1 MAQTRSIAGRPPRP
15 AAARR
20 SSKAFGILLALAT
33 TLVWLAALALVG
45 GVFAYQYT
53 YQGRIFP
60 GVAVRGIDLS
70 GKTLSQAEAQLKI
83 AFDPYPLAPII
94 MRHGDQAWTLTA
106 EDLGVNFDARSAA
119 EAAFRVGRNRVDWP
133 DLRSLDTSTLDQLPG
148 FAAQVQANLQDQ
160 LNTYRFGHEVLA
172 PETID
177 RTAGLIWLS
186 ERAEEIYQPVVEA
199 SLNID
204 GLDVSSSG
212 SQVGRALDVA
222 STHEAMYDALLDN
235 QGRTVNLAV
244 NETKPLL
251 ADVSQAEAFVRLA
264 LAGPVTLTAPEPDL
278 DTGAP
283 PPSYTISVEQLAPLV
298 SVQTLQEADGTLDLK
313 GSLDVEPLREQVAAW
328 AADLAR
334 DPRDARLDF
343 DPQAGTIDVLT
354 PSQIG
359 RALDV
364 DAALAAIHQAALS
377 AERQGTLPLRLVEP
391 AVNMHRIEE
400 MGIQELVAEGTTSFK
415 GSSADRVHNIKTGA
429 AAIHGKVIPPN
440 ALFSFNDT
448 VGSVDSENGYKDSLI
463 IWGDRTAVG
472 IGGGI
477 CQVSTTVFRA
487 AYYGGLPIEE
497 RYNHGY
503 VVGWYGTPGLDATI
517 YTPTVDF
524 KFGNNTGHH
533 LLVES
538 VVDEAKGT
546 LTFRFYGTKPDWN
559 VEVAGPQITNEI
571 APGAATYQEDPS
583 LAEGQIKQVEWSNKG
598 MDVVWHRTITDG
610 QGQVVRQDQLNSR
623 YSPWS
628 AYYLVGPSTPVPE
641 GALFLPATSST
652 QSGG

>member
-1 MAQTRSIAGRPPRP
+1 MD
-15 AAARR
+15 
-20 SSKAFGILLALAT
+20 AT
-33 TLVWLAALALVG
+33 
-45 GVFAYQYT
+45 
-53 YQGRIFP
+53 
-60 GVAVRGIDLS
+60 
-70 GKTLSQAEAQLKI
+70 
-83 AFDPYPLAPII
+83 
-94 MRHGDQAWTLTA
+94 
-106 EDLGVNFDARSAA
+106 
-119 EAAFRVGRNRVDWP
+119 
-133 DLRSLDTSTLDQLPG
+133 TLDQLPA
-148 FAAQVQANLQDQ
+148 FAAQLQANLQDQ

-172 PETID
+172 SETID

-186 ERAEEIYQPVVEA
+186 ERADEIYQPVVEA
-199 SLNID
+199 SLKID

-222 STHEAMYDALLDN
+222 ATHQAMYDALLDN
-235 QGRTVNLAV
+235 QGRAV
-244 NETKPLL
+244 ELVVKETEPLL
-251 ADVSQAEAFVRLA
+251 SDVSQAEAFVRLA
-264 LAGPVTLTAPEPDL
+264 MAGPVTLTAPDPDL
-278 DTGAP
+278 DTGGP
-283 PPSYTISVEQLAPLV
+283 PPSYTIPVEELAPLV
-298 SVQTLQEADGTLDLK
+298 SVQTVQESDGTLDLK
-313 GSLDVEPLREQVAAW
+313 ASFDVEPLREQVAMW

-343 DPQAGTIDVLT
+343 DPQTGAIAVLT
-354 PSQIG
+354 PSQVG
-359 RALDV
+359 RVLDV
-364 DAALAAIHQAALS
+364 DATLAAIHQAALS
-377 AERQGTLPLRLVEP
+377 AERQGVLPLRLVEP

-400 MGIQELVAEGTTSFK
+400 MGIRELVAEGTTSFK

-429 AAIHGKVIPPN
+429 AAIHGKVIPPDT
-440 ALFSFNDT
+440 LFSFNDT

-503 VVGWYGTPGLDATI
+503 IVGWYGTPGLDATI

-524 KFGNNTGHH
+524 KFGNNTGHY

-546 LTFRFYGTKPDWN
+546 LTFRFYGTKPDWS
-559 VEVAGPQITNEI
+559 VEVAGPEISNEI

-583 LAEGQIKQVEWSNKG
+583 LSPGQVKQVEWSNKG
-598 MDVVWHRTITDG
+598 MDVVWRRTIKDG
-610 QGQVVRQDQLNSR
+610 EGQAIQQDELHSS
-623 YSPWS
+623 YTPWS
-628 AYYLVGPSTPVPE
+628 AYYLVGPGTPVPE
-641 GALFLPATSST
+641 GAYFVPAGNT